1 MILNFI
7 LQIVR
12 LSSIKYITL
21 NFFFK
26 HKINY
31 NYYINYEKK
40 VIMDSSSPKNV
51 KIALQNKVTRKEAEK
66 AVETLIKWA
75 GDDPDREGLRETP
88 KRVINAFEEFFSGYK
103 ESAEKYLSKTFEDVQ
118 GYKDMVMLKDIPF
131 NSHCEHHMVPI
142 IGKASIG
149 YYPDKRVVGISKLAR
164 VLDLY
169 AKRLQTQ
176 ETMTA
181 QILNCIDKTLL
192 PRGTAVFIN
201 AEHHCMSTR
210 GVLKNDVTMTTNLFS
225 GCFLEDSNLQDRFLK
240 MAT

>member
-1 MILNFI
+1 MKKSEKIINLRPSRE
-7 LQIVR
+7 QAMEAV
-12 LSSIKYITL
+12 KTL
-21 NFFFK
+21 LA
-26 HKINY
+26 Y
-31 NYYINYEKK
+31 
-40 VIMDSSSPKNV
+40 
-51 KIALQNKVTRKEAEK
+51 T
-66 AVETLIKWA
+66 
-75 GDDPDREGLRETP
+75 GDDPSREGLIDTP
-88 KRVINAFEEFFSGYK
+88 KRVIKAYDEFFAGYN
-103 ESAEKYLSKTFEDVQ
+103 EDPVEVLSRTFEQVE
-118 GYKDMVMLKDIPF
+118 GYDEMVIVKGIRVE
-131 NSHCEHHMVPI
+131 SHCEHHMVPI
-142 IGKASIG
+142 IGRASIG

-192 PRGTAVFIN
+192 PKGTAVFID

-225 GCFLEDSNLQDRFLK
+225 GCFLEDTNLQDRFLK

>member
-1 MILNFI
+1 MGNDKKNNLKKPTRDEAMEA
-7 LQIVR
+7 VR
-12 LSSIKYITL
+12 
-21 NFFFK
+21 
-26 HKINY
+26 
-31 NYYINYEKK
+31 
-40 VIMDSSSPKNV
+40 
-51 KIALQNKVTRKEAEK
+51 
-66 AVETLIKWA
+66 TLIRWA
-75 GDDPDREGLRETP
+75 GDDPSREGLIDTP
-88 KRVINAFEEFFSGYK
+88 KRVVKSYTEFFCGYDQDP
-103 ESAEKYLSKTFEDVQ
+103 ESVLSATFSETQNYDE
-118 GYKDMVMLKDIPF
+118 MVILK
-131 NSHCEHHMVPI
+131 NMRLETHCEHHMVPI
-142 IGKASIG
+142 IGRASIG

-192 PRGTAVFIN
+192 PKGTAVFID

-225 GCFLEDSNLQDRFLK
+225 GCFLEDTNLQDRFLK

>member
-1 MILNFI
+1 MRHDITSA
-7 LQIVR
+7 
-12 LSSIKYITL
+12 LSALAPNASFAVIGDTYEGIEWSETNSQTKPT
-21 NFFFK
+21 K
-26 HKINY
+26 EEVTAKINEL
-31 NYYINYEKK
+31 NNSEPFK
-40 VIMDSSSPKNV
+40 
-51 KIALQNKVTRKEAEK
+51 L
-66 AVETLIKWA
+66 
-75 GDDPDREGLRETP
+75 LREERNKLISETDW
-88 KRVINAFEEFFSGYK
+88 
-103 ESAEKYLSKTFEDVQ
+103 TQ
-118 GYKDMVMLKDIPF
+118 LKDIDL

-142 IGKASIG
+142 IGRASIG

-192 PRGTAVFIN
+192 PNGTAVFID

-225 GCFLEDSNLQDRFLK
+225 GCFLEDTNLQDRFLK